1 MTLVVGPGA
10 RRKEGFVVETGG
22 RIAVFSLVRL
32 EIRAFG
38 CLGGAKN
45 DLPGIDGGDDARLKR
60 TSLFLCCPD
69 FFSGEVFLDDS

>member
-10 RRKEGFVVETGG
+10 RRKEGFAAELRG
-22 RIAVFSLVRL
+22 RTAVFSLARL
-32 EIRAFG
+32 EIRVFG

-45 DLPGIDGGDDARLKR
+45 DLPGIDGGDEVRLKR

-69 FFSGEVFLDDS
+69 LFSGDAFLDDS